1 MTWEE
6 IGGSVSGG
14 LAGVIVTIAAVLAAL
29 VLIWKSPLMRPV
41 KWVWHRLVADPA
53 GQWARGQMEDVVK
66 NVLMQPNG
74 GHSLADV
81 AKQVQELRGD
91 VTEIKDHLKEKP

>member
-1 MTWEE
+1 MTWEQ

-14 LAGVIVTIAAVLAAL
+14 LAGVILTVAAVLAAL
-29 VLIWKSPLMRPV
+29 VIIWKSPLMRPI
-41 KWVWHRLVADPA
+41 KWVWRHLVSDPLSA
-53 GQWARGQMEDVVK
+53 WSQQQVAEVVK

-91 VTEIKDHLKEKP
+91 VTEIKEHLKEKP